1 MGCDG
6 RQGACFAACT
16 GTVRGAYMHVHLH
29 VVVANT
35 ADRTQTRQTGTGRSS
50 AQHQRT
56 PSVCATGCSVICM
69 HRRIANLFYMPGLL
83 RNMSNVVMGM
93 DMKRFAETRV
103 DKIRPTDL

>member
-1 MGCDG
+1 
-6 RQGACFAACT
+6 
-16 GTVRGAYMHVHLH
+16 
-29 VVVANT
+29 
-35 ADRTQTRQTGTGRSS
+35 
-50 AQHQRT
+50 
-56 PSVCATGCSVICM
+56 M